1 MREREKN
8 LYGIICTVCTKY
20 KYYYENQPDIKN
32 EFQIG
37 TQHYLHV
44 RVKDDQYVITK
55 EWYTDPFADSLNLEN
70 INSAEI
76 KNYIL
81 AQNPVEL
88 NLSDKQKSSRLCT

>member
-44 RVKDDQYVITK
+44 RVKRRPIC
-55 EWYTDPFADSLNLEN
+55 NN
-70 INSAEI
+70 
-76 KNYIL
+76 
-81 AQNPVEL
+81 
-88 NLSDKQKSSRLCT
+88 